1 MAPKKIDLS
10 LVNGTKEDS
19 SVVAFYCYKKSFT
32 FSLPAYELNDSGKF
46 KLTEK
51 GERIPL
57 YEITDPDKG
66 IKRRVR
72 KTFEFSLMPNITKQ
86 TEHGKTVEYKC
97 VFALS
102 KENVY
107 FDDLLKF
114 LTAESKKGESSVW
127 SSEEFNKNEH
137 PEAYVIAEKMST
149 MKDGYEAQLAALKE
163 ENERLKKGK

>member
-10 LVNGTKEDS
+10 AVGVAKES
-19 SVVAFYCYKKSFT
+19 LSVVAFYCYKKSFT
-32 FSLPAYELNDSGKF
+32 FSLPAYELDDSGKF

-51 GERIPL
+51 GERVPQ

-114 LTAESKKGESSVW
+114 LTAESKKGESSIW

-149 MKDGYEAQLAALKE
+149 MKDGYEAEIAALKE
-163 ENERLKKGK
+163 ENERLKKAK